1 MKENEISEKVIGAA
15 IEVHKTLGPGLL
27 ESIYQDCLEIEF
39 RMQELEYQR
48 EKAVPLN
55 YKGSTLSAPLKIDFL
70 VGDAVIV
77 ETKSVR
83 FLLPVHN
90 AQLLTY
96 LRLTGHKL
104 GLLLNFNVATMTR
117 GIKRLAN
124 NL

>member
-83 FLLPVHN
+83 FSLPVHN

-104 GLLLNFNVATMTR
+104 GLLLNL
-117 GIKRLAN
+117 GLPQ
-124 NL
+124 NLWVKPSSIAA

>member
-48 EKAVPLN
+48 EKAVSLN